1 MFAKCPA
8 ACTVPAQFRF
18 FHSLGRSCVGSPSFN
33 PVAVGS
39 DRTVQKGAGVL
50 LFCANNYKGS
60 YKMEN
65 ERQPEIIIKGIDE
78 ISPYEKNPRR
88 NDEAV
93 KFVAA
98 SIERFGFKQPIV
110 IDRDG
115 IIVAGHTRYKA
126 AKKLKLKAVPCIV
139 ADDLTDEEI
148 KAYRLAD
155 NKVAEKSEWDYDLLP
170 DELQGIGMDMT
181 VFGFEEEEQPEEE
194 LEAEEDGYDE
204 EIPEEPKTK
213 PGDIYK
219 LGNHILMCGDSTSSK
234 DVEKLMNGE
243 SADLVVTDPPY
254 NVAVKNSKGMT
265 IENDD
270 MDSGQFGEFLTA
282 CFGNL
287 ERSLKP
293 GGAFY
298 VWHGSSEHINF
309 EKSLN
314 NAGLKVREQL
324 IWNKNNFILGRQDYH
339 WKHEPCMYGWKDG
352 ASHYFI
358 DDRTQSTV
366 FEDKGIDIK
375 KLKKEEMIK
384 LLEEFLSD
392 KISTTVINE
401 DKPAANDLH
410 PTMKPIKL
418 IARLIK
424 NSSKQN
430 EIVLDLFGG
439 SGSTLI
445 TCEQLNRRCRMME
458 YDPRYADVIVD
469 RWEAFTGEKAVLI
482 KGEKQR

>member
-1 MFAKCPA
+1 
-8 ACTVPAQFRF
+8 
-18 FHSLGRSCVGSPSFN
+18 
-33 PVAVGS
+33 
-39 DRTVQKGAGVL
+39 
-50 LFCANNYKGS
+50 
-60 YKMEN
+60 MEN
-65 ERQPEIIIKGIDE
+65 VKQPEIVIKQLDE

-93 KFVAA
+93 RYVAA
-98 SIERFGFKQPIV
+98 SIKKFGFKQPIV
-110 IDRDG
+110 IDKDG

-126 AKKLKLKAVPCIV
+126 AKKLNLKAVPCIV
-139 ADDLTDEEI
+139 ADDLTDEQI

-155 NKVAEKSEWDYDLLP
+155 NKVAEKADWDYDLLGE
-170 DELQGIGMDMT
+170 ELQDLGDFGMAE
-181 VFGFEEEEQPEEE
+181 FGFEEEEQPEEE

-204 EIPEEPKTK
+204 EPPEEPRTK
-213 PGDIYK
+213 PGDIYR
-219 LGNHILMCGDSTSSK
+219 LGRHILMCGDSTSSK
-234 DVEKLMNGE
+234 DVEKLMGGE

-282 CFGNL
+282 CFANL

-298 VWHGSSEHINF
+298 VWYASKEHINF

-314 NAGLKVREQL
+314 NAGLMVRQQL
-324 IWNKNNFILGRQDYH
+324 VWNKNAFILGRSDYH
-339 WKHEPCMYGWKDG
+339 WKHELCLYGWKDG
-352 ASHYFI
+352 DKHYFI

-384 LLEEFLSD
+384 LLEEIFSD
-392 KISTTVINE
+392 KHSTTIINE
-401 DKPAANDLH
+401 DKPTENDLH

-418 IARLIK
+418 IARQIK
-424 NSSKQN
+424 NSSRQN

-445 TCEQLNRRCRMME
+445 TCEQLNRRCRTME
-458 YDPRYADVIVD
+458 YDPRYADVIID
-469 RWEAFTGEKAVLI
+469 RWEQFTGEKAELI
-482 KGEKQR
+482 KGEKR

>member
-1 MFAKCPA
+1 
-8 ACTVPAQFRF
+8 
-18 FHSLGRSCVGSPSFN
+18 
-33 PVAVGS
+33 
-39 DRTVQKGAGVL
+39 
-50 LFCANNYKGS
+50 
-60 YKMEN
+60 MEN
-65 ERQPEIIIKGIDE
+65 AKQPEIVIKKITE

-93 KFVAA
+93 KYVAA
-98 SIERFGFKQPIV
+98 SIEKFGFKQPIV
-110 IDRDG
+110 IDKDG

-126 AKKLKLKAVPCIV
+126 AKKLNLKAVPCIV
-139 ADDLTDEEI
+139 ADDLTEEQV

-155 NKVAEKSEWDYDLLP
+155 NKVAEKSEWDFDLLGE
-170 DELQGIGMDMT
+170 ELNGLEGFDMS

-204 EIPEEPKTK
+204 EIPEEPRTK
-213 PGDIYK
+213 PGYIYK
-219 LGNHILMCGDSTSSK
+219 LGNHILMCGDSTNSK
-234 DVEKLMNGE
+234 DVEKLMGGE

-254 NVAVKNSKGMT
+254 NVAVHNSKGMT

-270 MDSGQFGEFLTA
+270 MDSAQFGEFLTA

-298 VWHGSSEHINF
+298 VWYASREHINF

-314 NAGLKVREQL
+314 NAGLKVRQQL
-324 IWNKNNFILGRQDYH
+324 VWNKNAFILGRQDYH
-339 WKHEPCMYGWKDG
+339 WKHELCLYGWKDG
-352 ASHYFI
+352 DSHYFI
-358 DDRTQSTV
+358 DDRTQATV

-375 KLKKEEMIK
+375 KLKKEEMVK
-384 LLEEFLSD
+384 LLEEILSD
-392 KISTTVINE
+392 KRSTTVINE
-401 DKPAANDLH
+401 DKPTENDLH

-424 NSSKQN
+424 NSSRQN

-469 RWEAFTGEKAVLI
+469 RWEQFTGEKAELI
-482 KGEKQR
+482 KGDKK

>member
-1 MFAKCPA
+1 
-8 ACTVPAQFRF
+8 
-18 FHSLGRSCVGSPSFN
+18 
-33 PVAVGS
+33 
-39 DRTVQKGAGVL
+39 
-50 LFCANNYKGS
+50 
-60 YKMEN
+60 MEN
-65 ERQPEIIIKGIDE
+65 AKQPEIVIKGMDE
-78 ISPYEKNPRR
+78 ISPYEKIPRR

-93 KFVAA
+93 RYVAA
-98 SIERFGFKQPIV
+98 SIKKFGFKQPIV
-110 IDRDG
+110 IDKDG

-126 AKKLKLKAVPCIV
+126 AKKLNLKAVPCIV
-139 ADDLTDEEI
+139 ADDLTDEQI

-155 NKVAEKSEWDYDLLP
+155 NKVAEKSEWDDVLLAEELEDLI
-170 DELQGIGMDMT
+170 GIDMSE
-181 VFGFEEEEQPEEE
+181 FGFEEEEQPEEE

-204 EIPEEPKTK
+204 DPPEEPRTK

-219 LGNHILMCGDSTSSK
+219 LGNHILMCGDSTNSK

-243 SADLVVTDPPY
+243 TADLVVTDPPY

-270 MDSGQFGEFLTA
+270 MDSTQFGEFLTA
-282 CFGNL
+282 CFANL
-287 ERSLKP
+287 ESNLKA

-298 VWHGSSEHINF
+298 IWYASREHINF

-314 NAGLKVREQL
+314 NVGLKVRQQL
-324 IWNKNNFILGRQDYH
+324 VWNKSSFILGRSDYH
-339 WKHEPCMYGWKDG
+339 WKHELCLYGWKDG
-352 ASHYFI
+352 ESHYFI

-392 KISTTVINE
+392 KRSTTVINE
-401 DKPAANDLH
+401 DNPAENDLH

-418 IARLIK
+418 IARHIK
-424 NSSKQN
+424 NSSRQN

-469 RWEAFTGEKAVLI
+469 RWEQFTGEKAVLI
-482 KGEKQR
+482 KGDKK

>member
-1 MFAKCPA
+1 
-8 ACTVPAQFRF
+8 
-18 FHSLGRSCVGSPSFN
+18 
-33 PVAVGS
+33 
-39 DRTVQKGAGVL
+39 
-50 LFCANNYKGS
+50 
-60 YKMEN
+60 MEN
-65 ERQPEIIIKGIDE
+65 VKQPEIVIKGMDE

-93 KFVAA
+93 RYVAA
-98 SIERFGFKQPIV
+98 SIKKFGFKQPIV
-110 IDRDG
+110 IDKDG

-126 AKKLKLKAVPCIV
+126 ARKLNLKAVPCIV
-139 ADDLTDEEI
+139 ADDLTDEQI

-155 NKVAEKSEWDYDLLP
+155 NKVAEKSEWDFDLL
-170 DELQGIGMDMT
+170 DEELQDLVGIDMT
-181 VFGFEEEEQPEEE
+181 EFGFEEEEQPEEE

-204 EIPEEPKTK
+204 DPPVEPRTK

-219 LGNHILMCGDSTSSK
+219 LGNHILMCGDSTNSK

-243 SADLVVTDPPY
+243 TADLVVTDPPY

-270 MDSGQFGEFLTA
+270 MDSTQFGEFLTA
-282 CFGNL
+282 CFANL
-287 ERSLKP
+287 ESNLKA

-298 VWHGSSEHINF
+298 VWYASREHINF

-314 NAGLKVREQL
+314 NVGLKVRQQL
-324 IWNKNNFILGRQDYH
+324 VWNKNAFILGRQDYH
-339 WKHEPCMYGWKDG
+339 WKHELCLYGWKDG
-352 ASHYFI
+352 ESHYFI

-384 LLEEFLSD
+384 LLEEILSD
-392 KISTTVINE
+392 KRSTTVINE
-401 DKPAANDLH
+401 DRPTENDLH

-424 NSSKQN
+424 NSSRQN

-445 TCEQLNRRCRMME
+445 TCEQLNRQCRMME

-469 RWEAFTGEKAVLI
+469 RWEQFTGEKAVLLNG
-482 KGEKQR
+482 KL